1 MFKRIKSI
9 IAAMLAVA
17 MLTSVC
23 CVPAMAVEQKLPDSE
38 VKSDI
43 FEGNG
48 SQIGIGQGLGNYQ
61 GNTIEIGTIRIDSAA
76 SVLFHNITGPS
87 NQWVNVRLIRQGS
100 GDTRNFTGI
109 SGAGWLKDKYLQPLK
124 SGYWDIYIIG
134 AGTQGEYS
142 VYIKA
147 YTG

>member
-1 MFKRIKSI
+1 MFKRLKSI
-9 IAAMLAVA
+9 IAVMLAVA

-48 SQIGIGQGLGNYQ
+48 SQIGIGQGSGNYQ

-76 SVLFHNITGPS
+76 SVLF
-87 NQWVNVRLIRQGS
+87 
-100 GDTRNFTGI
+100 
-109 SGAGWLKDKYLQPLK
+109 PLF
-124 SGYWDIYIIG
+124 
-134 AGTQGEYS
+134 
-142 VYIKA
+142 
-147 YTG
+147 